1 MDILNKV
8 VESMNKEQVR
18 YFKIFLAKSHDREG
32 RMDVRLFDYMRKS
45 GEKYNEEK
53 IVNLLYAGK
62 NKNSFYRLRNRLLR
76 DLNKSMLIQHFD
88 DDESIY
94 PLCLLALEKF
104 YMSRNNVKV
113 SHYFL
118 KKAEEQ
124 LKKAENFE
132 LLDIVY
138 GDFIRLSHEMPTVN
152 PEHYIKLRIENQNQ
166 IKQIREIDDVLAV
179 VSHKMKL
186 TQNFSSDENPV
197 LSILQ
202 KTLKQHA
209 TNKDLIKSPKL
220 RFRIYH
226 AVSQIL
232 LQKRN
237 YVTLEKYLL
246 NTWHEFNNEKLF
258 NRHNHETK
266 LQMLV
271 FIINTLFKNQNIK
284 DSLKYTVMLNSGMD
298 EFQRLHYDKYL
309 FYYYNSLV
317 INYSKT
323 DRGKAIEILNEMK
336 SIEKIRTV
344 HFYLMFI
351 YLNLAVCYFDKR
363 DFHQSIRHMNRLFAL
378 DGYTEAD
385 STLKF
390 KIAIAELMIRYE
402 LKDFDVLEIKI
413 RQVKKD
419 FKEFFNLKSNTREIL
434 MVKIIN
440 KLIEKDSLRSEKL
453 LLSEAKKHIL
463 SAVKKE
469 SSDADVL
476 NYRNWLKEK
485 LNY

>member
-1 MDILNKV
+1 M
-8 VESMNKEQVR
+8 
-18 YFKIFLAKSHDREG
+18 
-32 RMDVRLFDYMRKS
+32 
-45 GEKYNEEK
+45 
-53 IVNLLYAGK
+53 
-62 NKNSFYRLRNRLLR
+62 
-76 DLNKSMLIQHFD
+76 
-88 DDESIY
+88 
-94 PLCLLALEKF
+94 
-104 YMSRNNVKV
+104 
-113 SHYFL
+113 
-118 KKAEEQ
+118 
-124 LKKAENFE
+124 
-132 LLDIVY
+132 
-138 GDFIRLSHEMPTVN
+138 
-152 PEHYIKLRIENQNQ
+152 
-166 IKQIREIDDVLAV
+166 
-179 VSHKMKL
+179 
-186 TQNFSSDENPV
+186 
-197 LSILQ
+197 
-202 KTLKQHA
+202 
-209 TNKDLIKSPKL
+209 
-220 RFRIYH
+220 
-226 AVSQIL
+226 
-232 LQKRN
+232 
-237 YVTLEKYLL
+237 